1 MSIFFRAERRLQERI
16 FEYFDRVNDC
26 MEQFAQGM
34 LYHLQE
40 EGGSAEKDEGRTHE
54 LESRADDLRRD
65 IEMTLYG
72 KALLPESRGD
82 ILGLLETMDTVPN
95 AAETALNIIET
106 ERIRIPEEFREDFRK
121 LLEVNMEA
129 YRLLRK
135 TADTLF
141 NNPKQTLYVV
151 KEVDIKEST
160 SDRIE
165 RKLIT
170 KIFDS
175 DLDKADKILLK
186 DLVVAMG
193 NISDRAENAA
203 DRMAIIAIKRRI

>member
-1 MSIFFRAERRLQERI
+1 MSIFFRTEKRVREQI
-16 FEYFDRVNDC
+16 FEYFDRVDDC
-26 MEQFAQGM
+26 MEQFARGM
-34 LYHLQE
+34 LYHLEDGDDGQR
-40 EGGSAEKDEGRTHE
+40 DEGRTHE

-82 ILGLLETMDTVPN
+82 LLGLLEAIDRVPN

-106 ERIRIPEEFREDFRK
+106 ERIVIPDEFRADFRK
-121 LLEVNMEA
+121 LLEVNIEA
-129 YRLLRK
+129 YRLMRK
-135 TADTLF
+135 TVDALF
-141 NNPKQTLYVV
+141 DNPKQTLYVV

-165 RKLIT
+165 RSLIM

-203 DRMAIIAIKRRI
+203 DRMAILAIKRRI